1 MSQFFWRFYQTMKP
15 PITANFF
22 GLCSELF
29 RHPRQSLISIFVV
42 FSVLWTLIEA
52 ITYFLPDI
60 KGEGGFVLIGM
71 IGLSAFLGLTCL
83 WKPSKIVI
91 KIAMTNTKIEVLFG
105 DLFRREGLRGIGVT
119 DFFENELGVPVS
131 EKSLHGMFIK
141 KYFRNRIND
150 LDAQLGEQLEELDSK
165 NVNKVNGKTRSYP
178 IGTTARIEVGG
189 DKYILFVISTA
200 DSNTCKASSDVTK
213 IWVAMRGLWG
223 RARAEAGGDSLVIPL
238 IGNGLSG
245 MGIPPRDLLNVIIL
259 SAITETKSKQIAE
272 KIIIVLHPDC
282 FEDINLRDI
291 KKHWKES

>member
-1 MSQFFWRFYQTMKP
+1 MKP
-15 PITANFF
+15 SITAKFF

-29 RHPRQSLISIFVV
+29 RHPRQSLISIFIA

-52 ITYFLPDI
+52 VTYFLPDI

-71 IGLSAFLGLTCL
+71 IGLSVFLGLACL

-105 DLFRREGLRGIGVT
+105 DLFRQEGLRGIGVT
-119 DFFENELGVPVS
+119 DFFESELGVPVS

-150 LDAQLGEQLEELDSK
+150 LDAQLDQQLEKVASK
-165 NVNKVNGKTRSYP
+165 DVDKSDGKTKSYP

-189 DKYILFVISTA
+189 DKYILFSISTA

-223 RARAEAGGDSLVIPL
+223 RARAEAGGDSLIIPL
-238 IGNGLSG
+238 VGNGLSG

-259 SAITETKSKQIAE
+259 SAITETKLKQISE
-272 KIIIVLHPDC
+272 RIIIVLHPNR